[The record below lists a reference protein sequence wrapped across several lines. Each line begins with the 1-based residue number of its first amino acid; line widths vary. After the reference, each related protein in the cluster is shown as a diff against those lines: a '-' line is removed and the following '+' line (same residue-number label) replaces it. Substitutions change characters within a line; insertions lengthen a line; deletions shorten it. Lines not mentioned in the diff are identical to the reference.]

1 MLRGIVMTFTL
12 KRIADGTAVV
22 EGKLS
27 TCARSLRRA
36 LKRWAKL
43 GRPSGAGFSN
53 ISFRRIVREQVLAHT
68 LKRDT
73 FFTTYG
79 TTKVVPY
86 PKTCANRSYSAACI
100 SVLLALV
107 LLCPALPS
115 QQQSD
120 YVFHAESEL
129 VLVNVTVKDKS
140 GRFVPGLKPEDL
152 TILEDNKPQ
161 KIVSFDVE
169 NVDNVPALDVA
180 QAKPL
185 PERPSGPASPAASA
199 TDTPAQA
206 AQFKDRRLIVLF
218 FDLSGMEPDEIDRAV
233 TSAEHYVDTQMLPA
247 DLVSIVSLGSSLVV
261 NQDFTTDHALLKKQ
275 LDAFSTGSGQG
286 FEEGTTGTTEGTP
299 DTGQPFTA
307 DDTEYNIFNTD
318 RRLEA
323 LRSVAERLSHV
334 QQKKS
339 LIYFSSGMDRTG
351 IENQSELRAAVNAA
365 VRSNLAIYTMDMR
378 GLQALVAGGEAQN
391 ASLRGV
397 SAYSGQATLN
407 ALNSNFTTQET
418 LVTLASDT
426 GGRAFLDSNDFSK
439 IFKGVQQDTSTYYLL
454 GYHST
459 NKARD
464 GRYRRIIV
472 KSSVPGVKVDYRRG
486 YYAPADYQHSTNDE
500 KERQLEEELA
510 SELPATD
517 FPLYLGVAY
526 FRLEGNKF
534 FVPISLVVPGSQIP
548 FVRSSDRDKA
558 TLDVIG
564 MVLDNAHHPLN
575 RIRDTVKLAVSTSTE
590 VQKKNVQYDTGMSL
604 LSGKYHLKF
613 VVRENQTGRMGS
625 FETDIEV
632 PELRAQPLK
641 MSSVVLASQIQTA
654 TVKRSADLNP
664 LVHGG
669 SEIIPN
675 ITHVFSAAQHLLLY
689 YEVYDPARPA
699 VADSAR
705 GEDSKTSIRLLT
717 NVAFFQGK
725 AKAYESSLV
734 ELTELTTRDRKA
746 AVFQL
751 DVPLTSF
758 KPGFYTCQVNVIDDA
773 GGHFLF
779 PRIALLIRQE
789 SSRTAR

>member
-1 MLRGIVMTFTL
+1 MAMLCSRSILERAAEMWTL
-12 KRIADGTAVV
+12 VV
-22 EGKLS
+22 SHQSSLVSKSPRRPAICRACALS
-27 TCARSLRRA
+27 L
-36 LKRWAKL
+36 
-43 GRPSGAGFSN
+43 
-53 ISFRRIVREQVLAHT
+53 VLAFIVSFS
-68 LKRDT
+68 LS
-73 FFTTYG
+73 F
-79 TTKVVPY
+79 
-86 PKTCANRSYSAACI
+86 A
-100 SVLLALV
+100 
-107 LLCPALPS
+107 
-115 QQQSD
+115 QED
-120 YVFHAESEL
+120 YTFHAESDL
-129 VLVNVTVKDKS
+129 VLVNVTVRDRS
-140 GRFVPGLKPEDL
+140 GNFVRGLKASDF

-161 KIVSFDVE
+161 KVVSFDVE
-169 NVDNVPALDVA
+169 NIDAVATQDVA
-180 QAKPL
+180 QARAL
-185 PERPSGPASPAASA
+185 TGSPAQS
-199 TDTPAQA
+199 TTAQA
-206 AQFKDRRLIVLF
+206 PGAAAANSTDQFKDRRLIVLF
-218 FDLSGMEPDEIDRAV
+218 FDLSAMEPDEIDRAI
-233 TSAEHYVDTQMLPA
+233 TSAEHYVDTQMAPA
-247 DLVSIVSLGSSLVV
+247 DMVSIVSLGSALLV
-261 NQDFTTDHALLKKQ
+261 NQDFTADRALLKKQ
-275 LDAFSTGSGQG
+275 LEAFNSGSGQG

-323 LRSVAERLSHV
+323 LRSVAEKLSHM

-397 SAYSGQATLN
+397 SAYSGQSTLN

-459 NKARD
+459 NLAKD
-464 GRYRRIIV
+464 GRYRRIVV
-472 KSSVPGVKVDYRRG
+472 KCSIPGVKIDYRRG
-486 YYAPADYQHSTNDE
+486 YYAPADYQHSTKDD

-517 FPLYLGVAY
+517 LPAYLGIGF
-526 FRLEGNKF
+526 FRLENNKF

-564 MVLDNAHHPLN
+564 MVLAREHHPLN
-575 RIRDTVKLAVSTSTE
+575 RIRDTVKLAVSTSAD
-590 VQKKNVQYDTGMSL
+590 VQKKNVQYDTGMSF
-604 LSGKYHLKF
+604 LSGKDHLKF
-613 VVRENQTGRMGS
+613 CVGENQTGPVGS
-625 FETDIEV
+625 FETEIEV
-632 PELRAQPLK
+632 PELKTQPLK
-641 MSSVVLASQIQTA
+641 MSSVVLANQIQT
-654 TVKRSADLNP
+654 TKVKKSTDLNP
-664 LVHGG
+664 LVHDG
-669 SEIIPN
+669 SEIIQN
-675 ITHVFSAAQHLLLY
+675 ITHVFSATQHLLLY

-699 VADSAR
+699 IADGAKDAESGR
-705 GEDSKTSIRLLT
+705 DKDGKNGIRLLT

-734 ELTELTTRDRKA
+734 ELTELNARERKA
-746 AVFQL
+746 AFFQL
-751 DVPLTSF
+751 DVPLTSL

-773 GGHFLF
+773 SGHFLF
-779 PRIALLIRQE
+779 PRLALLIRQE
-789 SSRTAR
+789 SSTSSP

>member
-1 MLRGIVMTFTL
+1 M
-12 KRIADGTAVV
+12 
-22 EGKLS
+22 
-27 TCARSLRRA
+27 
-36 LKRWAKL
+36 
-43 GRPSGAGFSN
+43 
-53 ISFRRIVREQVLAHT
+53 
-68 LKRDT
+68 
-73 FFTTYG
+73 
-79 TTKVVPY
+79 
-86 PKTCANRSYSAACI
+86 
-100 SVLLALV
+100 
-107 LLCPALPS
+107 
-115 QQQSD
+115 
-120 YVFHAESEL
+120 
-129 VLVNVTVKDKS
+129 
-140 GRFVPGLKPEDL
+140 
-152 TILEDNKPQ
+152 
-161 KIVSFDVE
+161 
-169 NVDNVPALDVA
+169 
-180 QAKPL
+180 
-185 PERPSGPASPAASA
+185 
-199 TDTPAQA
+199 
-206 AQFKDRRLIVLF
+206 
-218 FDLSGMEPDEIDRAV
+218 
-233 TSAEHYVDTQMLPA
+233 
-247 DLVSIVSLGSSLVV
+247 
-261 NQDFTTDHALLKKQ
+261 NQDFTTDRELLKKQ
-275 LDAFSTGSGQG
+275 LAQFGTGSGQG

-299 DTGQPFTA
+299 DSGQPFTA

-323 LRSVAERLSHV
+323 LRSVAEKLSHV

-397 SAYSGQATLN
+397 SAYSGQSTLN

-439 IFKGVQQDTSTYYLL
+439 IFKGVQQDTSTYYVL

-459 NKARD
+459 NPARD
-464 GRYRRIIV
+464 GRYRRIVV
-472 KSSVPGVKVDYRRG
+472 KTNLPGVKVDYRRG
-486 YYAPADYQHSTNDE
+486 YYAPADYQHSTKDD

-510 SELPATD
+510 SEMPATD
-517 FPLYLGVAY
+517 LPLYLGVAY
-526 FRLEGNKF
+526 FRLDGNKF

-564 MVLDNAHHPLN
+564 IVLDNQHHPLN
-575 RIRDTVKLAVSTSTE
+575 RIRDTVKLAVNSSTE

-625 FETDIEV
+625 FETDIDV
-632 PELRAQPLK
+632 PDLKSQPLK
-641 MSSVVLASQIQTA
+641 MSSIVLASQTQAI
-654 TVKRSADLNP
+654 KKSSNLNP
-664 LVHGG
+664 LAHDGN
-669 SEIIPN
+669 EIIPN
-675 ITHVFSAAQHLLLY
+675 ITHVFSATQHLLIY

-699 VADSAR
+699 VSESETGVATNKA
-705 GEDSKTSIRLLT
+705 SIRLLS

-725 AKAYESSLV
+725 AKSYESSLV
-734 ELTELTTRDRKA
+734 QLTDFNARSRKA

-751 DVPLTSF
+751 DVPLTSL

-779 PRIALLIRQE
+779 PRLALLIRNE
-789 SSRTAR
+789 VTKAAR

>member
-1 MLRGIVMTFTL
+1 MVM
-12 KRIADGTAVV
+12 K
-22 EGKLS
+22 S
-27 TCARSLRRA
+27 S
-36 LKRWAKL
+36 
-43 GRPSGAGFSN
+43 
-53 ISFRRIVREQVLAHT
+53 Q
-68 LKRDT
+68 
-73 FFTTYG
+73 
-79 TTKVVPY
+79 
-86 PKTCANRSYSAACI
+86 NRFVDRSAALFLVI
-100 SVLLALV
+100 V
-107 LLCPALPS
+107 LLCAASTS

-120 YVFHAESEL
+120 YVFRTGSEL
-129 VLVNVTVKDKS
+129 VLVNVTVRDKN
-140 GRFVPGLKPEDL
+140 GNFVQGLKPEDF

-161 KIVSFDVE
+161 KVVSFDVE
-169 NVDNVPALDVA
+169 SVDAVPASDVA

-185 PERPSGPASPAASA
+185 PDAAPASSGPTAAADASK
-199 TDTPAQA
+199 
-206 AQFKDRRLIVLF
+206 QFKDRRLIVLF
-218 FDLSGMEPDEIDRAV
+218 FDLSAMEPDEIDHAV
-233 TSAEHYVDTQMLPA
+233 TSAEHYVDTQMAPA
-247 DLVSIVSLGSSLVV
+247 DLVSIVSLGSSLLV
-261 NQDFTTDHALLKKQ
+261 NQDFTADHALLKKQ
-275 LDAFSTGSGQG
+275 LEQFNSGSGQG

-323 LRSVAERLSHV
+323 LRSVAEKLSHV

-397 SAYSGQATLN
+397 SAYSGQSTIN

-439 IFKGVQQDTSTYYLL
+439 IFKGVQQDTSTYYLI

-459 NKARD
+459 NSARD
-464 GRYRRIIV
+464 GRYRRIVV
-472 KSSVPGVKVDYRRG
+472 KLNQPGMKIDYRRG
-486 YYAPADYQHSTNDE
+486 YYAPADYQHSTKDD

-510 SELPATD
+510 SEMPATD
-517 FPLYLGVAY
+517 LPLYLGVAF

-564 MVLDNAHHPLN
+564 MVLDSEHHPLN
-575 RIRDTVKLAVSTSTE
+575 RIRDTVKLAVSTSAE

-625 FETDIEV
+625 FETDISV
-632 PELRAQPLK
+632 PDLKTQPLK
-641 MSSVVLASQIQTA
+641 MSSIVLASQTQP
-654 TVKRSADLNP
+654 VKKSVNLNP
-664 LVHGG
+664 LVRDGH
-669 SEIIPN
+669 EIIPN
-675 ITHVFSAAQHLLLY
+675 ITHVFSATQHLFFY
-689 YEVYDPARPA
+689 YEVYDPARP
-699 VADSAR
+699 VAAESAR
-705 GEDSKTSIRLLT
+705 PGTDRSGIRLLS
-717 NVAFFQGK
+717 NVEFFQGK
-725 AKAYESSLV
+725 VKSYESSLV
-734 ELTELTTRDRKA
+734 TLTDLNARERKA

-751 DVPLTSF
+751 DVPLTSL

-779 PRIALLIRQE
+779 PRLALLIRQE
-789 SSRTAR
+789 SPNAAPGAKLPVPTSF

>member
-1 MLRGIVMTFTL
+1 MAMTFTSN
-12 KRIADGTAVV
+12 RFADKAAALLLTVAL
-22 EGKLS
+22 LS
-27 TCARSLRRA
+27 A
-36 LKRWAKL
+36 
-43 GRPSGAGFSN
+43 P
-53 ISFRRIVREQVLAHT
+53 
-68 LKRDT
+68 
-73 FFTTYG
+73 
-79 TTKVVPY
+79 
-86 PKTCANRSYSAACI
+86 
-100 SVLLALV
+100 
-107 LLCPALPS
+107 LPS
-115 QQQSD
+115 QQQTELRLRSESD
-120 YVFHAESEL
+120 L
-129 VLVNVTVKDKS
+129 VLVNVTVRDKN
-140 GRFVPGLKPEDL
+140 GNFVQGLKPENF

-161 KIVSFDVE
+161 KVLSFDVE
-169 NVDNVPALDVA
+169 NVDAVPAMDVA
-180 QAKPL
+180 QVKPL
-185 PERPSGPASPAASA
+185 AEVPGQPAPAPSAAN
-199 TDTPAQA
+199 TA

-218 FDLSGMEPDEIDRAV
+218 FDLSAMEPDEIDHAV
-233 TSAEHYVDTQMLPA
+233 TSAEHYVDAQMAPA
-247 DLVSIVSLGSSLVV
+247 DLVSIVSLGSSLLV
-261 NQDFTTDHALLKKQ
+261 NQDFTADHALLKKQ
-275 LDAFSTGSGQG
+275 LEQFSSGSGQG

-299 DTGQPFTA
+299 DTGQPFSA

-351 IENQSELRAAVNAA
+351 IENQAELRAAVNAA

-397 SAYSGQATLN
+397 SAYSGQSTLN

-426 GGRAFLDSNDFSK
+426 GGRAFLDSNDYSK

-459 NKARD
+459 NSARD
-464 GRYRRIIV
+464 GRYRRIVV
-472 KSSVPGVKVDYRRG
+472 KSNIAGAKVEYRRG
-486 YYAPADYQHSTNDE
+486 YYAPADYQHSTKDD

-517 FPLYLGVAY
+517 LPIYLGASY
-526 FRLEGNKF
+526 FRLENNKF

-564 MVLDNAHHPLN
+564 MVLDSEHHPLN
-575 RIRDTVKLAVSTSTE
+575 RIRDTVKLAVDTATE

-625 FETDIEV
+625 FEADIEV
-632 PELRAQPLK
+632 PDLKAQPLK
-641 MSSVVLASQIQTA
+641 MSSVVLASQTQTA
-654 TVKRSADLNP
+654 KKGTNLNP
-664 LVHGG
+664 LVHDG

-675 ITHVFSAAQHLLLY
+675 ITHVFSATQHLFLY
-689 YEVYDPARPA
+689 YEVYDATRPTA
-699 VADSAR
+699 ADSAK
-705 GEDSKTSIRLLT
+705 GAGAAPSEGTKASIRVLS

-725 AKAYESSLV
+725 TKAYESSLV
-734 ELTELTTRDRKA
+734 ELNDMNARERKA
-746 AVFQL
+746 TVFQL
-751 DVPLTSF
+751 DVPLSSL

-779 PRIALLIRQE
+779 PRLALLIRQE
-789 SSRTAR
+789 SASAAH

>member
-1 MLRGIVMTFTL
+1 MTLTPIRF
-12 KRIADGTAVV
+12 ADRAV
-22 EGKLS
+22 
-27 TCARSLRRA
+27 A
-36 LKRWAKL
+36 
-43 GRPSGAGFSN
+43 
-53 ISFRRIVREQVLAHT
+53 
-68 LKRDT
+68 
-73 FFTTYG
+73 
-79 TTKVVPY
+79 
-86 PKTCANRSYSAACI
+86 
-100 SVLLALV
+100 VLLALV
-107 LLCPALPS
+107 LLCAASPS
-115 QQQSD
+115 QQQTD
-120 YVFHAESEL
+120 YVFHAESDL
-129 VLVNVTVKDKS
+129 VLVNVTVRDKS
-140 GRFVPGLKPEDL
+140 GKFVPGLKPGDF
-152 TILEDNKPQ
+152 TIFEDNKPQ

-169 NVDNVPALDVA
+169 NVDAVPATDVA

-185 PERPSGPASPAASA
+185 PEAAPGETSPAA
-199 TDTPAQA
+199 PAA
-206 AQFKDRRLIVLF
+206 AQFDSQFKDRRLIVLF
-218 FDLSGMEPDEIDRAV
+218 FDLSAMEPDEIDRAV
-233 TSAEHYVDTQMLPA
+233 TSAEHYVDAQMAPA
-247 DLVSIVSLGSSLVV
+247 DLVSIVSLGSSLLV

-275 LDAFSTGSGQG
+275 LDGFSTGSGQG

-323 LRSVAERLSHV
+323 LRSVAEKLAHV

-365 VRSNLAIYTMDMR
+365 VRSNMAFYTMDMR
-378 GLQALVAGGEAQN
+378 GLQALVVGGEAQN

-397 SAYSGQATLN
+397 SAYSGQSTLN

-459 NKARD
+459 NPARD
-464 GRYRRIIV
+464 GRYRRIVV
-472 KSSVPGVKVDYRRG
+472 KSNLRDVKIDYRRG
-486 YYAPADYQHSTNDE
+486 YYAPADYQHSTKDD

-517 FPLYLGVAY
+517 LPLYLGVAY

-548 FVRSSDRDKA
+548 FVRSSDRDQA

-575 RIRDTVKLAVSTSTE
+575 RIRDTVKLAVSTSAE

-632 PELRAQPLK
+632 PELKALPLK
-641 MSSVVLASQIQTA
+641 MSSVVLASQIQP
-654 TVKRSADLNP
+654 VKVKTSADLNP
-664 LVHGG
+664 LVHDG

-675 ITHVFSAAQHLLLY
+675 ITHVFSATQHLLLY

-705 GEDSKTSIRLLT
+705 GEANKPGIRLLS

-734 ELTELTTRDRKA
+734 ELTELNARERKA

-751 DVPLTSF
+751 DVPLTSL

-779 PRIALLIRQE
+779 PRLALLIRQE
-789 SSRTAR
+789 SSGPAR

>member
-1 MLRGIVMTFTL
+1 MTLTPNRFAN
-12 KRIADGTAVV
+12 KAV
-22 EGKLS
+22 
-27 TCARSLRRA
+27 A
-36 LKRWAKL
+36 L
-43 GRPSGAGFSN
+43 
-53 ISFRRIVREQVLAHT
+53 
-68 LKRDT
+68 
-73 FFTTYG
+73 
-79 TTKVVPY
+79 
-86 PKTCANRSYSAACI
+86 
-100 SVLLALV
+100 LLAFV

-115 QQQSD
+115 QQQTG
-120 YVFHAESEL
+120 YVFHAESDL
-129 VLVNVTVKDKS
+129 VLVNVTVRDKS
-140 GRFVPGLKPEDL
+140 GKFVPGLKPEDF

-169 NVDNVPALDVA
+169 NVDAVPASDVA

-185 PERPSGPASPAASA
+185 LESPSGQTSPAASA
-199 TDTPAQA
+199 ADLS

-218 FDLSGMEPDEIDRAV
+218 FDLSAMEPDEIDRAV
-233 TSAEHYVDTQMLPA
+233 TSADRYVDTQMAPA
-247 DLVSIVSLGSSLVV
+247 DLVSIVSLGSSLLV
-261 NQDFTTDHALLKKQ
+261 NQDFTADQALLKKQ
-275 LDAFSTGSGQG
+275 LQAFSSGSGQG

-323 LRSVAERLSHV
+323 LRSVAEKLAHV

-407 ALNSNFTTQET
+407 TLNSNFTTQET

-459 NKARD
+459 NSARD
-464 GRYRRIIV
+464 GRYRHIVV
-472 KSSVPGVKVDYRRG
+472 KSNAKSDLHDLKIDYRRG
-486 YYAPADYQHSTNDE
+486 YYAPADYQHSTKDD

-526 FRLEGNKF
+526 FRLDDNKF

-564 MVLDNAHHPLN
+564 MVLDSERHPLN
-575 RIRDTVKLAVSTSTE
+575 RIRDTVKLAVSTSAE

-613 VVRENQTGRMGS
+613 VVRENQTGSMAS

-632 PELRAQPLK
+632 PELKAWPLK
-641 MSSVVLASQIQTA
+641 MSSVVLASQIETA
-654 TVKRSADLNP
+654 KKTANLNP
-664 LVHGG
+664 LVHDG

-675 ITHVFSAAQHLLLY
+675 ITHVFSSAQHLFLY
-689 YEVYDPARPA
+689 YEVYDPTRSAA
-699 VADSAR
+699 ADSAR
-705 GEDSKTSIRLLT
+705 NQDSKPGIRVLS

-725 AKAYESSLV
+725 VKAYESSLV
-734 ELTELTTRDRKA
+734 ELTELNARERKA

-751 DVPLTSF
+751 DVPLTSL

-779 PRIALLIRQE
+779 PRLALLVRQE
-789 SSRTAR
+789 TASAAR

>member
-1 MLRGIVMTFTL
+1 MVM
-12 KRIADGTAVV
+12 K
-22 EGKLS
+22 S
-27 TCARSLRRA
+27 S
-36 LKRWAKL
+36 
-43 GRPSGAGFSN
+43 
-53 ISFRRIVREQVLAHT
+53 Q
-68 LKRDT
+68 
-73 FFTTYG
+73 
-79 TTKVVPY
+79 
-86 PKTCANRSYSAACI
+86 NRFVDRSAALFLVI
-100 SVLLALV
+100 V
-107 LLCPALPS
+107 LLCAASTS

-120 YVFHAESEL
+120 YVFRTGSEL
-129 VLVNVTVKDKS
+129 VLVNVTVRDKN
-140 GRFVPGLKPEDL
+140 GNFVQGLKPEDF

-161 KIVSFDVE
+161 KVVSFDVE
-169 NVDNVPALDVA
+169 NVDAVPASDVA

-185 PERPSGPASPAASA
+185 PDATPASSGPTAAADASK
-199 TDTPAQA
+199 
-206 AQFKDRRLIVLF
+206 QFKDRRLIVLF
-218 FDLSGMEPDEIDRAV
+218 FDLSAMEPDEIDHAV
-233 TSAEHYVDTQMLPA
+233 TSAEHYVDTQMAPA
-247 DLVSIVSLGSSLVV
+247 DLVSIVSLGSSLLV
-261 NQDFTTDHALLKKQ
+261 NQDFTADHALLKKQ
-275 LDAFSTGSGQG
+275 LEQFNSGSGQG

-323 LRSVAERLSHV
+323 LRSVAEKLSHV

-397 SAYSGQATLN
+397 SAYSGQSTIN

-439 IFKGVQQDTSTYYLL
+439 IFKGVQQDTSTYYLI

-459 NKARD
+459 NSARD
-464 GRYRRIIV
+464 GRYRRIVV
-472 KSSVPGVKVDYRRG
+472 KLNQPGMKIDYRRG
-486 YYAPADYQHSTNDE
+486 YYAPADYQHSTKDD

-510 SELPATD
+510 SEMPATD
-517 FPLYLGVAY
+517 LPLYLGVAF

-564 MVLDNAHHPLN
+564 MVLDSEHHPLN
-575 RIRDTVKLAVSTSTE
+575 RIRDTVKLAVSTSAE

-625 FETDIEV
+625 FETDISV
-632 PELRAQPLK
+632 PDLKTQPLK
-641 MSSVVLASQIQTA
+641 MSSIVLASQTQP
-654 TVKRSADLNP
+654 VKKSANLNP
-664 LVHGG
+664 LVRDGH
-669 SEIIPN
+669 EIIPN
-675 ITHVFSAAQHLLLY
+675 ITHVFSATQHLFFY
-689 YEVYDPARPA
+689 YEVYDPARP
-699 VADSAR
+699 VAAESAR
-705 GEDSKTSIRLLT
+705 PGTDRSGIRLLS
-717 NVAFFQGK
+717 NVEFFQGK
-725 AKAYESSLV
+725 VKSYESSLV
-734 ELTELTTRDRKA
+734 TLTDLNVRERKA

-751 DVPLTSF
+751 DVPLTSL

-779 PRIALLIRQE
+779 PRLALLIRQE
-789 SSRTAR
+789 SPNAAPGAKLPVPTSF

>member
-1 MLRGIVMTFTL
+1 MTLAPNRF
-12 KRIADGTAVV
+12 ADRTA
-22 EGKLS
+22 
-27 TCARSLRRA
+27 
-36 LKRWAKL
+36 
-43 GRPSGAGFSN
+43 
-53 ISFRRIVREQVLAHT
+53 
-68 LKRDT
+68 
-73 FFTTYG
+73 
-79 TTKVVPY
+79 
-86 PKTCANRSYSAACI
+86 AA
-100 SVLLALV
+100 LLALV
-107 LLCPALPS
+107 LFCATSPS
-115 QQQSD
+115 QQSD
-120 YVFHAESEL
+120 YVFHAESDL
-129 VLVNVTVKDKS
+129 VLVNVTVRDKS
-140 GRFVPGLKPEDL
+140 GKFVPGLKPEDF
-152 TILEDNKPQ
+152 TIFEDNKPQ

-169 NVDNVPALDVA
+169 NVDAVPALDVA

-185 PERPSGPASPAASA
+185 PESASGESKADTATQFAS
-199 TDTPAQA
+199 
-206 AQFKDRRLIVLF
+206 QFKDRRLIVLF
-218 FDLSGMEPDEIDRAV
+218 FDLSAMEPDEIDRAV
-233 TSAEHYVDTQMLPA
+233 TSAEHYVDTQMAPA
-247 DLVSIVSLGSSLVV
+247 DLVSIVSLGSSLLV
-261 NQDFTTDHALLKKQ
+261 NQDFTADHALLKKQ
-275 LDAFSTGSGQG
+275 LDGFSTGSGQG

-323 LRSVAERLSHV
+323 LRSVAEKLSHV

-365 VRSNLAIYTMDMR
+365 VRSNLAFYTMDMR

-454 GYHST
+454 GYRST
-459 NKARD
+459 NPARD
-464 GRYRRIIV
+464 GRYRRIVV
-472 KSSVPGVKVDYRRG
+472 KSNLRDVKIDYRRG
-486 YYAPADYQHSTNDE
+486 YYAPADYKHSTKED

-517 FPLYLGVAY
+517 LPLYLGVAY

-548 FVRSSDRDKA
+548 FVRSSDRDQA

-632 PELRAQPLK
+632 PELKALPLK
-641 MSSVVLASQIQTA
+641 MSSVVLASQIQP
-654 TVKRSADLNP
+654 VKVKVKTSADLNP
-664 LVHGG
+664 LVHDG

-675 ITHVFSAAQHLLLY
+675 ITHVFSATQHLLLY

-699 VADSAR
+699 VVESAR
-705 GEDSKTSIRLLT
+705 AEAKQPSIRLLS

-734 ELTELTTRDRKA
+734 ELTELNARERKA

-751 DVPLTSF
+751 DVPLTSLR
-758 KPGFYTCQVNVIDDA
+758 PGFYTCQVNVIDDA

-779 PRIALLIRQE
+779 PRVALLIRQE
-789 SSRTAR
+789 SPSVAQ

>member
-1 MLRGIVMTFTL
+1 M
-12 KRIADGTAVV
+12 
-22 EGKLS
+22 
-27 TCARSLRRA
+27 
-36 LKRWAKL
+36 
-43 GRPSGAGFSN
+43 
-53 ISFRRIVREQVLAHT
+53 
-68 LKRDT
+68 
-73 FFTTYG
+73 
-79 TTKVVPY
+79 
-86 PKTCANRSYSAACI
+86 
-100 SVLLALV
+100 
-107 LLCPALPS
+107 
-115 QQQSD
+115 
-120 YVFHAESEL
+120 
-129 VLVNVTVKDKS
+129 LVNVTVRDKS
-140 GRFVPGLKPEDL
+140 GKFVPGLKPEDF
-152 TILEDNKPQ
+152 TIFEDNKPQ

-169 NVDNVPALDVA
+169 NVDAVPALDVA

-185 PERPSGPASPAASA
+185 PESASGESSPAASKA
-199 TDTPAQA
+199 DA
-206 AQFKDRRLIVLF
+206 ASQSASQFKDRRLIVLF
-218 FDLSGMEPDEIDRAV
+218 FDLSAMEPDEIDRAV
-233 TSAEHYVDTQMLPA
+233 TSAEHYVDTQMAPA
-247 DLVSIVSLGSSLVV
+247 DLVSIVSLGSSLLV

-275 LDAFSTGSGQG
+275 LDGFSTGSGQG

-323 LRSVAERLSHV
+323 LRSVAEKLAHV

-365 VRSNLAIYTMDMR
+365 VRSNLAFYTMDMR

-397 SAYSGQATLN
+397 SAYSGQSTLN

-459 NKARD
+459 NPARD
-464 GRYRRIIV
+464 GRYRRIVV
-472 KSSVPGVKVDYRRG
+472 KSNLRDVKIDYRRG
-486 YYAPADYQHSTNDE
+486 YYAPADYKHSTKED

-517 FPLYLGVAY
+517 LPLYLGVAY

-548 FVRSSDRDKA
+548 FVRSSDRDQA

-575 RIRDTVKLAVSTSTE
+575 RIRDTVKLAVSTSAE

-632 PELRAQPLK
+632 PELKALPLK
-641 MSSVVLASQIQTA
+641 MSSVVLASQIQPA
-654 TVKRSADLNP
+654 KVKKAADLNP
-664 LVHGG
+664 LVHDG

-675 ITHVFSAAQHLLLY
+675 ITHVFSATQHLLLY

-699 VADSAR
+699 VAESARGTDSAR
-705 GEDSKTSIRLLT
+705 GEANKPGIRLLS

-734 ELTELTTRDRKA
+734 ELTELNARERKA

-751 DVPLTSF
+751 DVPLTSL

-779 PRIALLIRQE
+779 PRLALLIRQE
-789 SSRTAR
+789 SSSPAR